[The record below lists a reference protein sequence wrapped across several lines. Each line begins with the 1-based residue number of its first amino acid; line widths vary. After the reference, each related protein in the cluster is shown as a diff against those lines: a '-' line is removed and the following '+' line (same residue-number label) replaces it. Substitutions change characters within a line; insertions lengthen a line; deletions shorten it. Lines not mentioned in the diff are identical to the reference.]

1 MWHEVG
7 GGESGFATPDPTDAN
22 IVWSSVSGSGALG
35 GVVVRYNEK
44 NRQFRQV
51 EVWPDYTAGHPAE
64 EGSTDFSGHFRC

>member
-1 MWHEVG
+1 MLRPIWALRVK
-7 GGESGFATPDPTDAN
+7 FLL
-22 IVWSSVSGSGALG
+22 LG

-64 EGSTDFSGHFRC
+64 EVKYRF